1 MRICVYCA
9 SSNQS
14 DPTYRE
20 AATRLGERLAEAGC
34 SVVYGGGSAG
44 SMGAVADGALSRGGE
59 VIGVLPRFMA
69 DLEWGH
75 PGLTKLELVEDMRE
89 RKHRLLTGSDAVVAL
104 PGGCGTL
111 EELFEAI
118 TLKRLGL
125 YLNPII
131 LLDTLGFY
139 QPLTAFLE
147 QVIDAHFM
155 NPQHAA
161 MWQRVAAP
169 EQVLPAIEAS
179 PPWDANARSFAVVQ
193 A

>member
-14 DPTYRE
+14 DPLYRK
-20 AATRLGERLAEAGC
+20 AAFRVGELLAAAGHTL
-34 SVVYGGGSAG
+34 VYGGGSAG
-44 SMGAVADGALSRGGE
+44 SMGAVADGALSKNGE
-59 VIGVLPRFMA
+59 VIGILPRFMA

-75 PGLTKLELVEDMRE
+75 PGLTHLELVEDMRE

-118 TLKRLGL
+118 TLKRLGV

-131 LLDTLGFY
+131 LLDTQDFY
-139 QPLTAFLE
+139 APLDAFMGRIIAE
-147 QVIDAHFM
+147 HFM
-155 NPQHAA
+155 NPEHAA
-161 MWQRVAAP
+161 MWQRVATP
-169 EQVLPAIEAS
+169 DEVLPAIAS
-179 PPWDANARSFAVVQ
+179 APAWHEDARDYAVLRE
-193 A
+193 